1 MPEWIYK
8 LPIFDWPLHFYLTRA
23 GKGLYINENM
33 AAYRSHDNG
42 VWSGTDHIKN
52 SLRYYRF
59 YDCIRKAHPGEY
71 DEYMVPRIRFHTREM
86 LEECLYQ
93 CNVRITAHRFWLY
106 LKHHLPL
113 SIDWEF
119 SFSVAS
125 KMVGFA
131 ISNIRISLGGL
142 LKKRR

>member
-1 MPEWIYK
+1 M
-8 LPIFDWPLHFYLTRA
+8 
-23 GKGLYINENM
+23 
-33 AAYRSHDNG
+33 
-42 VWSGTDHIKN
+42 KN

-119 SFSVAS
+119 SFSVAN
-125 KMVGFA
+125 KIVGFA
-131 ISNIRISLGGL
+131 ISNIRISLGRL
-142 LKKRR
+142 LKSVAMETLVKEVEVVSGIKLSKVSFQNFISFDAILVGYFG